1 MTYRHN
7 DDNMSINLN
16 TNMNMNIINMKMKKY
31 FLHAF
36 VITLLITSLV
46 SCSKDVINESS
57 IEEVKKSSTLVVRT
71 RTTDDASSSDEVSY
85 PVAIYVFDEDDTCVD
100 LLTMEEGETE
110 VTFKLASGT
119 YTICSLG
126 GAVEENYSLPTED
139 EATPTSV
146 VELAD
151 GMKYTELMTAKNDI
165 TLSDDETNTLT
176 ISLERQVML
185 IQSITMS
192 NIPDDVTAVT
202 VAFSPLYDDLC
213 LNGEYNTSNAS
224 YSISLV
230 QSEDEDGLWENEDE
244 EYLFSASGTGTITVK
259 LTTEEGVTSYS
270 YACSDQLEKN
280 YKINVEGTYYED
292 ITVTGTI
299 TAVAWAGKRT
309 ISFTLGDS
317 DDVTITETDDTGE
330 TTSTNV
336 SNSSVP
342 SVGDMYK
349 GAFVY
354 EVEENDDG
362 SYTVYVFS
370 ASQTLIDVS
379 EVDSADFSED
389 YVDKLIQETA
399 DELTESQE
407 ITSGWRLPTL
417 EECKYIYDNLSEIN
431 ELIALQD
438 GVDGIYNTT
447 SDTFGRYAVEDETYK
462 FYIMST
468 GGKATYYFST
478 MKINVRVFNTITFM

>member
-7 DDNMSINLN
+7 DNNMSINLN
-16 TNMNMNIINMKMKKY
+16 TNMNTNMKKY
-31 FLHAF
+31 ILHAL
-36 VITLLITSLV
+36 VITLLMTSLV
-46 SCSKDVINESS
+46 SCSKDVIDESS

-71 RTTDDASSSDEVSY
+71 RTTDDTSSSDEVSY

-100 LLTMEEGETE
+100 LMTLEEGETE

-126 GAVEENYSLPTED
+126 GAVEENYNLPTED

-230 QSEDEDGLWENEDE
+230 QSEEEDGLWENEEE
-244 EYLFSASGTGTITVK
+244 EYLFSAYGTGTITVK
-259 LTTEEGVTSYS
+259 LTTEEGITSYS

-299 TAVAWAGKRT
+299 TAVAWAGERT

-330 TTSTNV
+330 TTSANV
-336 SNSSVP
+336 TTSSVP

-354 EVEENDDG
+354 KVEDNEDD

-370 ASQTLIDVS
+370 ASVK
-379 EVDSADFSED
+379 EVDASELD
-389 YVDKLIQETA
+389 YSSETFTDVLNELIQEAA

-407 ITSGWRLPTL
+407 ITSGWRLPT
-417 EECKYIYDNLSEIN
+417 EDECKYIYNNLSSIN
-431 ELIALQD
+431 ELIAQQD
-438 GVDGIYNTT
+438 GVEAFDNSTILSSVYAIYDDDTYEYIRLYNGGIGT
-447 SDTFGRYAVEDETYK
+447 
-462 FYIMST
+462 I
-468 GGKATYYFST
+468 YYST
-478 MKINVRVFNTITFM
+478 MLAKVRIFNTITFM